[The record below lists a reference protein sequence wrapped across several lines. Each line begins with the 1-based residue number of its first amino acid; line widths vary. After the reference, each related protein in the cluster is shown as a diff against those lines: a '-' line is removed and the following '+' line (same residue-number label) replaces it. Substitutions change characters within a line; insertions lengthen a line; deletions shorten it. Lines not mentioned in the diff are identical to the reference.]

1 MGYLRAVQQSCK
13 GLNKSNVRKE
23 DKMQYSSEMDQNCDW
38 VKTELLVFPNVYSIL
53 GKYMI

>member
-13 GLNKSNVRKE
+13 GLNKSNVQKE

-38 VKTELLVFPNVYSIL
+38 VKTELLVFPNVYSVL
-53 GKYMI
+53 GKYMV